1 MTTFPTSA
9 ASSAPRAGR
18 SAWRNIDSFNFVALL
33 VVGGITLLLLATL
46 ARVVQLQVAPSPE
59 LKNEMSPRVTSRED
73 LPLRGD
79 ILDRRGRLL
88 ASTMFSRRVVIDP
101 TVFKQHET
109 LDGAIVALAQAAGL
123 PEGEV
128 TKRIKDAIAEND
140 RREAIAKAWPATR
153 DAWIAELK
161 AKKEARDA
169 AEAIARGEVVATPV
183 PGAGAAEIEGPDEVG
198 TRALAKANEA
208 LAQAQEQS
216 QPVKQAYAVPPLGK
230 DDPFALTKTE
240 YADEKAILAG
250 ETPPSEIAKELEK
263 KLEDVQP
270 PKPIRY
276 LPIGDVLTDA
286 QVDAVRALT
295 AKGKRPEGALAQLSG
310 IILERVPV
318 REFVAG
324 DEIAGVVGKVG
335 FGHVGLMGA
344 EYRLEKDLQGQA
356 GQIAYMRDRSG
367 RPLWIE
373 QGSIIEP
380 RNGQNVRLSI
390 DLELQRI
397 AYEEVMKQVEFMNA
411 AGGRLVMANPQTG
424 EILALVD
431 IVRDVPGALDFPWSP
446 VDEKG
451 RAINDGRDLFKP
463 GIRYNV
469 LAGDDRRKIHPA
481 LARNRNVE
489 DVYEPG
495 STFKPFVWSV
505 ITELGRA
512 KMNETFDTEGG
523 RWFAPDGRYLEDVTK
538 RDTMTWPLVLV
549 NSSNIGMVKAGQR
562 LSHDEMHR
570 LVTRFGFGTK
580 TNIGLPGETAGI
592 VTPLSRW
599 KGYTQISVSYGHEVA
614 VTPVQMVR
622 AYSAFAR
629 TGELAGTLPTLRLTA
644 VESDEAPPV
653 TYRVLPPG
661 VAKVTRETLVGVAQ
675 VIEDRWMKKETPEG
689 GWRYTMFGKS
699 GTAKIPLGAAPTGM
713 RAPRGTKGYYENQFI
728 SSFIAGA
735 PVENPQIVLIAIIDD
750 PGTAEGRARAE
761 RYGSAAAGPVAR
773 RVLERSLTYLGV
785 PASPRTEKPE

>member
-9 ASSAPRAGR
+9 ASQPARTLR
-18 SAWRNIDSFNFVALL
+18 SAWRNIDSFSFVALA
-33 VVGGITLLLLATL
+33 VAGGITLLLLATL
-46 ARVVQLQVAPSPE
+46 GRVVQLQVAPSPQ
-59 LKNEMSPRVTSRED
+59 LQDEMSPRVTAREE

-79 ILDRRGRLL
+79 ISDRRGRLL
-88 ASTMFSRRVVIDP
+88 ASTKFARRVVIDP
-101 TVFKQHET
+101 TVFKTHEA
-109 LDGAIVALAQAAGL
+109 LDGAIVALAQAAGQ

-161 AKKEARDA
+161 AKAQARQVDTTTTA
-169 AEAIARGEVVATPV
+169 LPVIASPV
-183 PGAGAAEIEGPDEVG
+183 PGNGAAEIAAPDSQS
-198 TRALAKANEA
+198 TDKPAAKPDAEA
-208 LAQAQEQS
+208 
-216 QPVKQAYAVPPLGK
+216 PVEPKKDNYAVPPLGK
-230 DDPFALTKTE
+230 DDPFAMTKTQ

-250 ETPPSEIAKELEK
+250 ETPPSELAKELEK
-263 KLEDVQP
+263 KPEDVSP

-286 QVDAVRALT
+286 QEEAVRALT
-295 AKGKRPEGALAQLSG
+295 AKGKRPEGALRQLTG
-310 IILERVPV
+310 VLLERVPV

-344 EYRLEKDLQGQA
+344 EYRLEKELQGEA
-356 GQIAYMRDRSG
+356 GQIAYVRDRSG

-373 QGSIIEP
+373 QGAIVEP
-380 RNGQNVRLSI
+380 RNGHNIKLSI

-397 AYEEVMKQVEFMNA
+397 AYDEVMKQVEFMNA

-431 IVRDVPGALDFPWSP
+431 IVRDVPGALPFPWSP
-446 VDEKG
+446 VDDKG
-451 RAINDGRDLFKP
+451 RAINDGSNIFRP
-463 GIRYNV
+463 GTRYQV
-469 LAGDDRRKIHPA
+469 LAGDERRKIHPA

-505 ITELGRA
+505 VTELGLAR
-512 KMNETFDTEGG
+512 MNETFDTEGG

-562 LSHDEMHR
+562 LSHEQMHR
-570 LVTRFGFGTK
+570 LVTRFGFGSR
-580 TNIGLPGETAGI
+580 TNIGLPGETGGI
-592 VTPLSRW
+592 VTPMSRW
-599 KGYTQISVSYGHEVA
+599 KNYTQVSVSYGHEIA

-653 TYRVLPPG
+653 TFRVLPAG
-661 VAKVTRETLVGVAQ
+661 VAKATRETLVGVAT

-699 GTAKIPLGAAPTGM
+699 GTAKIPLGAAPQGM

-735 PVENPQIVLIAIIDD
+735 PVENPQLVLIAIIDD

-785 PASPRTEKPE
+785 PASPRPEPRE

>member
-1 MTTFPTSA
+1 MTTFPAPTLTPPSSSQPSR
-9 ASSAPRAGR
+9 AS
-18 SAWRNIDSFNFVALL
+18 DKNFGWVTIAVA
-33 VVGGITLLLLATL
+33 VGITLMLLATL
-46 ARVVQLQVAPSPE
+46 GRVIQLQVAPSPQ
-59 LKNEMSPRVTSRED
+59 LQDEMSPRVTSRED

-88 ASTMFSRRVVIDP
+88 ASTKFSRRVVIDP

-109 LDGAIVALAQAAGL
+109 LDAAIVALAQAAGQ

-128 TKRIKDAIAEND
+128 TTRIKAAIAEND
-140 RREAIAKAWPATR
+140 RRETIAKAWPATR

-161 AKKEARDA
+161 QKQESREH
-169 AEAIARGEVVATPV
+169 AEAVARGEVVPAL
-183 PGAGAAEIEGPDEVG
+183 PGAGAAEIDPPDS
-198 TRALAKANEA
+198 KAPAANKPESKPESKPA
-208 LAQAQEQS
+208 PE
-216 QPVKQAYAVPPLGK
+216 PINKDNFAVPPLGK
-230 DDPFALTKTE
+230 DDPFSMTKIE

-250 ETPPSEIAKELEK
+250 ETPPSEIAAELAK
-263 KLEDVQP
+263 KPEEVSP
-270 PKPIRY
+270 PKPLRY
-276 LPIGDVLTDA
+276 LPIGDVLSDS
-286 QVDAVRALT
+286 QEESVRALT
-295 AKGKRPEGALAQLSG
+295 ARGKRPEGAMKQLVG
-310 IILERVPV
+310 VMLERIPV

-344 EYRLEKDLQGQA
+344 EYRMEKDLKGQS
-356 GQIAYMRDRSG
+356 GKVAYVRDRSG

-373 QGSIIEP
+373 QGAIVEP

-397 AYEEVMKQVEFMNA
+397 AYEEVQKQVETMNA
-411 AGGRLVMANPQTG
+411 AGGRLVMVNPQTG

-431 IVRDVPGALDFPWSP
+431 IVRDVPGAIPFPWSP

-451 RAINDGRDLFKP
+451 KAINDGRDLFKP
-463 GIRYNV
+463 GVRYQV
-469 LAGDDRRKIHPA
+469 LSGDERRKLHPA

-505 ITELGRA
+505 ITELGLA

-538 RDTMTWPLVLV
+538 RDTMLWPMVLV

-562 LSHDEMHR
+562 LSHEQMHR
-570 LVTRFGFGTK
+570 LVERFGFGSK
-580 TNIGLPGETAGI
+580 TNLGLPGETAGI

-599 KGYTQISVSYGHEVA
+599 KGYTQISVSYGHEIA

-629 TGELAGTLPTLRLTA
+629 TGELAGTLPTLRLTSA
-644 VESDEAPPV
+644 ETDEAPPV
-653 TYRVLPPG
+653 TYRVLPTG
-661 VAKVTRETLVGVAQ
+661 VARTTRETLVGVAQ

-699 GTAKIPLGAAPTGM
+699 GTAKIPLGAAPANH
-713 RAPRGTKGYYENQFI
+713 RAPRGVKGYYENQFI

-785 PASPRTEKPE
+785 PASPRREKPE

>member
-1 MTTFPTSA
+1 MTTFPSSA
-9 ASSAPRAGR
+9 ASQPARSLR
-18 SAWRNIDSFNFVALL
+18 SAWRNIDSFNFVAL
-33 VVGGITLLLLATL
+33 VVAGGITMLLLATL
-46 ARVVQLQVAPSPE
+46 GRVIQLQVAPSPQ
-59 LKNEMSPRVTSRED
+59 LQDEMSPRVTARED

-88 ASTMFSRRVVIDP
+88 ASTKFARRVVIDP
-101 TVFKQHET
+101 SIFMTHET
-109 LDGAIVALAQAAGL
+109 LDGAIVALAQATGQ
-123 PEGEV
+123 PEGEI
-128 TKRIKDAIAEND
+128 TKRIKDAITENQ

-161 AKKEARDA
+161 AKAQARQA
-169 AEAIARGEVVATPV
+169 AESPDATAPAPAPALL
-183 PGAGAAEIEGPDEVG
+183 PGAGAAEIAAPD
-198 TRALAKANEA
+198 
-208 LAQAQEQS
+208 AQGGKIA
-216 QPVKQAYAVPPLGK
+216 PVTDPNATAEPAIKKENYAVPPLGK
-230 DDPFALTKTE
+230 DDPFAMTKTE

-250 ETPPSEIAKELEK
+250 ETPPSELAKELAK
-263 KLEDVQP
+263 KPEEVQP

-276 LPIGDVLTDA
+276 LPIGDVLSDG
-286 QVDAVRALT
+286 QEEAVRALI
-295 AKGKRPEGALAQLSG
+295 AKGKRPEGALKQLTG
-310 IILERVPV
+310 VLLERVPV

-344 EYRLEKDLQGQA
+344 EYRLERELQGEA

-373 QGSIIEP
+373 QGAIIEP
-380 RNGQNVRLSI
+380 KNGHNIKLSI

-397 AYEEVMKQVEFMNA
+397 AYDEVLKQVEFMNA

-431 IVRDVPGALDFPWSP
+431 IVRDVPNAIDFPWSP

-451 RAINDGRDLFKP
+451 RAINDGSNIFKP
-463 GIRYNV
+463 SIRYHV
-469 LAGDDRRKIHPA
+469 LTGDERRKIHPA

-505 ITELGRA
+505 VTELGLAR
-512 KMNETFDTEGG
+512 MNEVFDTEGG
-523 RWFAPDGRYLEDVTK
+523 RWNAPDNRYLEDVTK

-562 LSHDEMHR
+562 LSHEQMHR
-570 LVTRFGFGTK
+570 LVTRFGFGSK
-580 TNIGLPGETAGI
+580 TNIGLPGESGGI
-592 VTPLSRW
+592 VTSMANW
-599 KGYTQISVSYGHEVA
+599 KGYTQISVSYGHEIA

-653 TYRVLPPG
+653 TYRVLPAG
-661 VAKVTRETLVGVAQ
+661 VAKVTRETLVGVAS

-699 GTAKIPLGAAPTGM
+699 GTAKIPLGAPPPGM
-713 RAPRGTKGYYENQFI
+713 RAPRGAGGYYENQFI

-735 PVENPQIVLIAIIDD
+735 PVENPQLVLIAIIDD

-785 PASPRTEKPE
+785 PASPRPETPE